1 MNTFASS
8 ALLFDQEVSV
18 RMEANMNK
26 WSSSFRSQAD
36 CLYVLRNAMFGRTFA
51 GPYFVV
57 IRILRPMMSDVM
69 LSIGRPMT
77 RWGMQVKLLVSVLG
91 ILQIPWMG

>member
-1 MNTFASS
+1 MNTVASS
-8 ALLFDQEVSV
+8 ALLFDKEVSV
-18 RMEANMNK
+18 RMEANMHK
-26 WSSSFRSQAD
+26 WSWSFRSQAE
-36 CLYVLRNAMFGRTFA
+36 CLYVLRNAMFGRTLA

-77 RWGMQVKLLVSVLG
+77 RWGMQVKLLVSVFG